1 MLSKRVKYAIKTLL
15 FLDNMLP
22 DQLYSAKKISESE
35 RIPLKFL
42 EQILRELKQ
51 HKILKSERGAE
62 GGYTFLKKPEDI
74 KIIDIIRIVDGPIAM
89 LPCAS
94 INFYEPCADCIDEA
108 TCSIRKLLVRVRD
121 EMLPILDTSIAEL
134 KNK

>member
-15 FLDNMLP
+15 FLDNMSSK
-22 DQLYSAKKISESE
+22 QLYSAKKISESE
-35 RIPLKFL
+35 RIPVKFL

-74 KIIDIIRIVDGPIAM
+74 KIIDVIRIVDGPIAM

-94 INFYEPCADCIDEA
+94 INFYEPCADCIDET

-121 EMLPILDTSIAEL
+121 EMLPILDTSIADL
-134 KNK
+134 KNQ